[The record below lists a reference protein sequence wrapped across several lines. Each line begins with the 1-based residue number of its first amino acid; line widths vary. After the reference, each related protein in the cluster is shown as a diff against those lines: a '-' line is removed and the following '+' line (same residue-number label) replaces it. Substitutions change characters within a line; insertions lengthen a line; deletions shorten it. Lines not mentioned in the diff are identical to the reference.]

1 MLDTD
6 IWEKLDALQKE
17 TVERHINEEWQEIQV
32 HVQERLMKAA
42 KAGARHISVEVGHKP
57 NALRLQTMIIALQ
70 NFTCDV
76 MSAQAG
82 SFKVNIR
89 F

>member
-17 TVERHINEEWQEIQV
+17 TVEKRINAEWLEIQLNAQKELINAARNGDRRV
-32 HVQERLMKAA
+32 HLEVKHKVNAERLQ
-42 KAGARHISVEVGHKP
+42 G
-57 NALRLQTMIIALQ
+57 MITALQ

-76 MSAQAG
+76 MSAQG
-82 SFKVNIR
+82 GFYKVNIS